1 MVIRRAAVAGASTLI
16 LAAGLLSA
24 AETADASV
32 AAHRPVLSAH
42 RPVPNEI
49 TSLVGWGSAANK
61 RITNQIFADQKD
73 LAARGIELTQWGP
86 DPVSGKVKVYLTHY
100 SNAARRAL
108 TARYGQD
115 IEVPRHS
122 MPLPSAQDR
131 TNDTAPFAG
140 GDVIT
145 VGGSSECTSG
155 PTVVGNAS
163 GNTFMLT
170 AGHCGPVNSTV
181 QTHGLTMGH
190 VTNVRLCN
198 SCIDSETVSGNYAP
212 VVYGGSGLN
221 NNPLYDE
228 DGSLFAMPNQGAASL
243 VTNDGAFSGEIRGI
257 TVEAVNQNVKFTD
270 GITRRFITVA
280 EKGGATVCHGG
291 DSGGPWFQ
299 HEGDTGNVK
308 IVGTH
313 VGGNTTQCFYEQIDA
328 ITTWFNVSVP

>member
-1 MVIRRAAVAGASTLI
+1 MVIRRAVVVSASTLI
-16 LAAGLLSA
+16 LAAGLFSVLGTAGASA
-24 AETADASV
+24 
-32 AAHRPVLSAH
+32 AAHRPVLSAN

-49 TSLVGWGSAANK
+49 TGLVGWGSAANK
-61 RITNQIFADQKD
+61 TITNRIFADQKD
-73 LAARGIELTQWGP
+73 LAAKGIELTQWGP
-86 DPVSGKVKVYLTHY
+86 DPSSGKVKIYLTHY

-108 TARYGQD
+108 LARYGKD
-115 IEVPRHS
+115 IVVSRHS
-122 MPLPSAQDR
+122 MPLPSRQDR
-131 TNDTAPFAG
+131 TNDGAPFAG

-145 VGGSSECTSG
+145 VGGAADCTSG

-170 AGHCGPVNSTV
+170 AGHCGPVNSIV

-212 VVYGGSGLN
+212 VVWGGPGLN
-221 NNPLYDE
+221 NNPLYAE

-257 TVEAVNQNVKFTD
+257 TVKAVNQNVKFDD
-270 GITRRFITVA
+270 GFTNRFITTA
-280 EKGGATVCHGG
+280 AKGGATVCTGG

-313 VGGNTTQCFYEQIDA
+313 VGGNATTCFYQQIDA
-328 ITTWFNVSVP
+328 ITTWFNVHVP